1 MVFLRIL
8 SSGTRPLIAL
18 AAALALAACATPHY
32 ERAAP
37 NPHYKV
43 GKPYKINGQWYRPAL
58 APDYDEVGIASW
70 YGAQFHG
77 RKTANGEIFDMNLL
91 SAAHTTLP
99 MPSMATVENL
109 ENGRQVTVRIND
121 RGPFADNR
129 LIDLSREAA
138 RQLGFEKQG
147 LARVRVRY
155 LGPAPLRAAAPA
167 SPGDASR
174 YAAYAA
180 RQHPVKY
187 AGYRQPAAAR
197 ATPAQQQARAPKIE
211 TRKAETGTLQPAAPA
226 RIIKASFEAAAQQE
240 AVMAPQPISA
250 PPPAADAINSA
261 DKLYVIRVAALSSLD
276 NLGQLEAQMKPIGPL
291 RLSRIESPENKTL
304 YRITMGPFRS
314 AGDAAAPLEAVR
326 RAGYA
331 DAVIVAITP

>member
-1 MVFLRIL
+1 MVFLRTL
-8 SSGTRPLIAL
+8 FSGTRPLVAL
-18 AAALALAACATPHY
+18 SAVLALAACATPHY

-58 APDYDEVGIASW
+58 DPDYDEVGVASW
-70 YGAQFHG
+70 YGSQFHG

-99 MPSMATVENL
+99 MPSMAVVENL

-121 RGPFADNR
+121 RGPFASNR

-155 LGPAPLRAAAPA
+155 LGPAPLRAQAPA

-187 AGYRQPAAAR
+187 AGYRPPAAAR
-197 ATPAQQQARAPKIE
+197 ATPPPQQQTQAPKTE
-211 TRKAETGTLQPAAPA
+211 TEAAQPTAPA
-226 RIIKASFEAAAQQE
+226 RLIRASFEVDAPQE
-240 AVMAPQPISA
+240 AAIAPQPVSA
-250 PPPAADAINSA
+250 PSPAAGDVNNA

-276 NLGQLEAQMKPIGPL
+276 NLGELEAEMKPIGPL
-291 RLSRIESPENKTL
+291 RLSRIENTENKTL

>member
-1 MVFLRIL
+1 MVFLRSL
-8 SSGTRPLIAL
+8 SSGTRLFVAL
-18 AAALALAACATPHY
+18 VLMLALAACATPHY

-58 APDYDEVGIASW
+58 DPDYDAVGVASW
-70 YGAQFHG
+70 YGSQFHG

-99 MPSMATVENL
+99 MPSMAMVENL

-121 RGPFADNR
+121 RGPFASNR

-138 RQLGFEKQG
+138 RRLGFEKQG

-155 LGPAPLRAAAPA
+155 LGPAPLRAQAP
-167 SPGDASR
+167 SGPGDASR

-187 AGYRQPAAAR
+187 AGFRPTAAPR
-197 ATPAQQQARAPKIE
+197 AAS
-211 TRKAETGTLQPAAPA
+211 AAPA
-226 RIIKASFEAAAQQE
+226 RIIKAGFEVEAPEEAAA
-240 AVMAPQPISA
+240 APQPVSA
-250 PPPAADAINSA
+250 PSPAAGDAIRADQRA
-261 DKLYVIRVAALSSLD
+261 DKLYVIRIAALSSLD
-276 NLGQLEAQMKPIGPL
+276 NLDQLEAQMKPIGPL
-291 RLSRIESPENKTL
+291 RLSRAESAENKPI

-331 DAVIVAITP
+331 DAVIVAVTP